1 MRIGVA
7 GLGSSGS
14 YLLHLLTEAG
24 FDAVGF
30 DPKKDGYY
38 IPCGYAANRHRM
50 NHLLS
55 MAGLDFSQYIEGEA
69 GSIIFSGSALREITF
84 NSRGL
89 VTFDKN
95 RLESDLLKD
104 CKWSQERMKGTFDL
118 LVDATGIS
126 RSLLPREEDYRMHTI
141 EYLSTLEEKKD
152 FQFRY
157 FANGSGYF
165 WIFPKGNKYHIGAGS
180 DSIEKIRDSL
190 AHYIPEK
197 IVSRD
202 IRLKPL
208 FHSISKDNI
217 IGVGEAIGTVSPIT
231 GEGIV
236 PSMTSALLLFMAVK
250 KSSDIGTIRDLYT
263 ASIKKEFRRYNVLY
277 DLLRSFQSGHVEKR
291 RALSY
296 ISAARK
302 DLMEFGID
310 FRISRILRDFI

>member
-38 IPCGYAANRHRM
+38 IPCGYAANRRRM
-50 NHLLS
+50 DHLLPL
-55 MAGLDFSQYIEGEA
+55 AGIDFSQYIESEA
-69 GSIIFSGSALREITF
+69 GDVIFSGSSLREITF

-95 RLESDLLKD
+95 RLESDLLKN
-104 CKWSQERMKGTFDL
+104 CKWSREQIKGDFDL
-118 LVDATGIS
+118 LIDATGIS
-126 RSLLPREEDYRMHTI
+126 RALLPRVEDYRMHTI
-141 EYLSTLEEKKD
+141 EYLTTLKEKKE

-165 WIFPKGNKYHIGAGS
+165 WIFPKGDKYHVGAGS

-190 AHYIPEK
+190 VQYRPEK
-197 IVSRD
+197 VVSRD

-217 IGVGEAIGTVSPIT
+217 IGVGEAIGTVSPVT
-231 GEGIV
+231 GEGIG
-236 PSMTSALLLFMAVK
+236 PSMTSALLLFLAIK
-250 KSSDIGTIRDLYT
+250 KSNDIQTIKNLYA
-263 ASIKKEFRRYNVLY
+263 ASIKKEFRRYFVLY
-277 DLLRSFQSGHVEKR
+277 DLLRSFQSGQVKKR
-291 RALSY
+291 RGISY
-296 ISAARK
+296 LLAART
-302 DLMEFGID
+302 DLREFGID
-310 FRISRILRDFI
+310 FRISKILRDFV